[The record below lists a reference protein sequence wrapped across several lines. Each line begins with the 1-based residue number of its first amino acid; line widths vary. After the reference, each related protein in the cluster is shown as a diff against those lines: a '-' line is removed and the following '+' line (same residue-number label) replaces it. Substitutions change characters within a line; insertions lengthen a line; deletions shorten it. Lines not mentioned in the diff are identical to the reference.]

1 MAGDG
6 SYDLQL
12 NRFLRELPSWGVRAE
27 NSVLGYARD
36 VMLCVRFLE
45 TSRHGKPIWVC
56 DGDDLRAYKRV
67 RLWCGGPGAVS
78 VGTWNRSVA
87 ALDKWVAWSLDAGL
101 LKRAPFRYVDK
112 AVMTPAGPRRVHV
125 NAEMEQDPEDEP
137 LRFVSFEDYEPP
149 AESVRISVRRPRAA
163 GVGQV
168 MREQCVSGR
177 RGNIWMQR

>member
-1 MAGDG
+1 MIADLCTTSQARSESCLGPAGPVAVLDRVGVREGQPFILAGDG

-36 VMLCVRFLE
+36 VMLFVRFLE

-78 VGTWNRSVA
+78 GGCGKGGGDRLGPAVSSGEAAGHEGDEGPLDVGFGVGHEAFVVPRVA
-87 ALDKWVAWSLDAGL
+87 AGPSL
-101 LKRAPFRYVDK
+101 R
-112 AVMTPAGPRRVHV
+112 
-125 NAEMEQDPEDEP
+125 EP
-137 LRFVSFEDYEPP
+137 HR
-149 AESVRISVRRPRAA
+149 
-163 GVGQV
+163 
-168 MREQCVSGR
+168 
-177 RGNIWMQR
+177 

>member
-1 MAGDG
+1 MAVLDRGGVREGQPFILAGDG

-12 NRFLRELPSWGVRAE
+12 NRFLHELPSRGVRAE

-36 VMLCVRFLE
+36 VMLFVRFLE
-45 TSRHGKPIWVC
+45 TSWHGKPIWVC

-101 LKRAPFRYVDK
+101 LKRAPFRYVDLHHS
-112 AVMTPAGPRRVHV
+112 RVHLSGPSR
-125 NAEMEQDPEDEP
+125 AEP
-137 LRFVSFEDYEPP
+137 
-149 AESVRISVRRPRAA
+149 
-163 GVGQV
+163 
-168 MREQCVSGR
+168 
-177 RGNIWMQR
+177 